1 MIHKTDSF
9 DDKIKVIDKYYKDD
23 ELFLKVYFEN
33 YNTFHIYIRV
43 DYENRIIK
51 IDQTEDDS
59 VYYWKNWTIFD

>member
-1 MIHKTDSF
+1 MIDNHSIT
-9 DDKIKVIDKYYKDD
+9 
-23 ELFLKVYFEN
+23 LFLN
-33 YNTFHIYIRV
+33 MLGANIRE